1 VAAIWICNGSLG
13 RETYNRVFCI
23 LGCKSTKKE
32 GEKQKTK
39 SFSLL
44 AFLFLLLLGLEAIF
58 AYTTDGANPIIGDIL
73 KCCSWS
79 DSAIG
84 IAFCWVINITANFT
98 YVLHNSF
105 CFFNY

>member
-1 VAAIWICNGSLG
+1 MGAKVRKK
-13 RETYNRVFCI
+13 REKN
-23 LGCKSTKKE
+23 KKA
-32 GEKQKTK
+32 K

-84 IAFCWVINITANFT
+84 IAFCWIVNVSANFT
-98 YVLHNSF
+98 NVLHNI
-105 CFFNY
+105 FF